1 MVKDRGPLE
10 QAKVIIG
17 SGYTSW
23 DSFSQAERESSFRV
37 GLENLE
43 KIDWVPP
50 EYQDHL
56 DEAKTVLEN
65 GMAPGL
71 DEYERK
77 SALYVAME
85 EIEKIDWSP
94 PSDKESV

>member
-1 MVKDRGPLE
+1 MVEDREPLE
-10 QAKVIIG
+10 QAKVVIG

-23 DSFSQAERESSFRV
+23 DSFSEAERESSFRV

-50 EYQDHL
+50 EYQNHL
-56 DEAKTVLEN
+56 EEAKTVLKN
-65 GMAPGL
+65 GMARGL
-71 DEYERK
+71 DEYEQK

-85 EIEKIDWSP
+85 ELEKIEWAP